1 MKVTKLI
8 SKIIREVKIKPSRL
22 KGYKR
27 KGRQIEQLLYEK
39 LKAKKT
45 CDYCGKPMYNK
56 IPEIHHKIAISQ
68 GGSNKEENL
77 MAVHKKC
84 HEKLD
89 IAQGTRTK
97 EQIKTGKKPKFK
109 KPKPRKK

>member
-1 MKVTKLI
+1 MRSVI
-8 SKIIREVKIKPSRL
+8 GRIVREVKIKPIIISNN
-22 KGYKR
+22 KR
-27 KGRQIEQLLYEK
+27 KGRVIDQLVYER
-39 LKAKKT
+39 LKAKRI
-45 CDYCGKPMYNK
+45 CDYCGKPCGV
-56 IPEIHHKIAISQ
+56 PEIHHKIAISQ

-97 EQIKTGKKPKFK
+97 EQIKNGRKPKFK